1 MFMWIIIV
9 CFWKEFRANILCV
22 RFYIVDSERVKNL
35 ALKNAQDA
43 YDKHQEKV
51 WHLLVHTGSGY
62 WQHIIVFCND
72 WFVYFSQR
80 QLFDQEGLSLANPS
94 ISTDAERPQPSMF
107 EGTLKAYQLKVKI
120 PSYFRVLIHL
130 KIINHPVIY
139 WSIQLLKIY
148 SKLRLS
154 RWELSCTY
162 MVIYVCI
169 IFNWWISVWNKSWT
183 VYNDFN
189 YSFLFH
195 LIILLYCW

>member
-1 MFMWIIIV
+1 MI
-9 CFWKEFRANILCV
+9 NIRR
-22 RFYIVDSERVKNL
+22 RFDIYLYIQVVVIDNIFVL
-35 ALKNAQDA
+35 
-43 YDKHQEKV
+43 
-51 WHLLVHTGSGY
+51 
-62 WQHIIVFCND
+62 CND

-120 PSYFRVLIHL
+120 PSYFGVLIHL

-154 RWELSCTY
+154 R
-162 MVIYVCI
+162 
-169 IFNWWISVWNKSWT
+169 
-183 VYNDFN
+183 
-189 YSFLFH
+189 
-195 LIILLYCW
+195 

>member
-1 MFMWIIIV
+1 MI
-9 CFWKEFRANILCV
+9 NIRR
-22 RFYIVDSERVKNL
+22 RFDIYLYIQVVVIDN
-35 ALKNAQDA
+35 
-43 YDKHQEKV
+43 
-51 WHLLVHTGSGY
+51 
-62 WQHIIVFCND
+62 IFVFCND

-130 KIINHPVIY
+130 KIINHHVIY

-169 IFNWWISVWNKSWT
+169 IFNWWISVLNKSWT

-195 LIILLYCW
+195 LIIFLYCW

>member
-1 MFMWIIIV
+1 M
-9 CFWKEFRANILCV
+9 
-22 RFYIVDSERVKNL
+22 
-35 ALKNAQDA
+35 
-43 YDKHQEKV
+43 
-51 WHLLVHTGSGY
+51 
-62 WQHIIVFCND
+62 
-72 WFVYFSQR
+72 YFSQR

-154 RWELSCTY
+154 SENFLVHIWLY
-162 MVIYVCI
+162 MFVLFLIGEFQFGTNLEQCI
-169 IFNWWISVWNKSWT
+169 MISTIHFFFN
-183 VYNDFN
+183 
-189 YSFLFH
+189 
-195 LIILLYCW
+195 